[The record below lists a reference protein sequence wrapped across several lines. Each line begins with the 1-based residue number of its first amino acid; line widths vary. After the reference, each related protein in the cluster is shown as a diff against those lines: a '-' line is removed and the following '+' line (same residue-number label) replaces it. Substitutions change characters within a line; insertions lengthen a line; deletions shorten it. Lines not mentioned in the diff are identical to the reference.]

1 MKKKLFPLLGG
12 IVLLAAL
19 LGIYA
24 YSSSSS
30 GENGDGT
37 EPTTEQTSDT
47 SLVNTGEYTLCDRE
61 AESLRDVAINS
72 GDNTLSLKYSEDGYT
87 VEGYENVD
95 INMSNTA
102 SLASI
107 FIGLYSDNKIEG
119 AENEP
124 EKYGLDN
131 PLAVGTATYDDGS
144 SVTLKLGSLTADK
157 QYYYLESSDA
167 EGVYL
172 VDAVVGAR
180 MLYTINN
187 LVDKN
192 IASIKPNYVTYIEV
206 LRNNESELLL
216 YYDEENSNA
225 NTNLAQYGLATL
237 TMERPLEGASVYPYN
252 LESSILSTCSSI
264 TLDDVVDAQPTDY
277 ARYGLDVPRLTV
289 RLRDNSGSLEI
300 KAGSDAGEGNVY
312 VMVNDSVSVFTMDA
326 SLLEP
331 FDNYTIT
338 DFIEKFVAL
347 HSRSDVSRV
356 DMVSEFGTV
365 NLEFREDGENTITT
379 DENGAVQDNRL
390 AILNGKTVEGDD
402 FADFYEL
409 LVGLSFDQ
417 IGEHTQKSGEPA
429 VTLTY
434 TLLDG
439 TVETTEFYTFNDNFY
454 SVGKDGEYD
463 MLVSKQSVKQIVD
476 RAAALS
482 Q

>member
-1 MKKKLFPLLGG
+1 M
-12 IVLLAAL
+12 
-19 LGIYA
+19 
-24 YSSSSS
+24 
-30 GENGDGT
+30 
-37 EPTTEQTSDT
+37 
-47 SLVNTGEYTLCDRE
+47 
-61 AESLRDVAINS
+61 
-72 GDNTLSLKYSEDGYT
+72 
-87 VEGYENVD
+87 
-95 INMSNTA
+95 
-102 SLASI
+102 
-107 FIGLYSDNKIEG
+107 
-119 AENEP
+119 
-124 EKYGLDN
+124 
-131 PLAVGTATYDDGS
+131 
-144 SVTLKLGSLTADK
+144 
-157 QYYYLESSDA
+157 
-167 EGVYL
+167 
-172 VDAVVGAR
+172 
-180 MLYTINN
+180 
-187 LVDKN
+187 
-192 IASIKPNYVTYIEV
+192 
-206 LRNNESELLL
+206 
-216 YYDEENSNA
+216 
-225 NTNLAQYGLATL
+225 
-237 TMERPLEGASVYPYN
+237 EGASVYPYN
-252 LESSILSTCSSI
+252 LESSLLSTCSSI
-264 TLDDVVDAQPTDY
+264 TLGDVVDAQPTDY

-300 KAGSDAGEGNVY
+300 KAGNDAGDGNVY
-312 VMVNDSVSVFTMDA
+312 VMVDDSVSVFTMDA

-331 FDNYTIT
+331 FDDYTIT

-365 NLEFREDGENTITT
+365 DLEFREDGENKITT

-476 RAAALS
+476 RAGALS